1 MVAQIS
7 KSEKLARW
15 RLVYHLWLASEDSV
29 PMFEVREEVPDA
41 WHMIEADIDCHAPK
55 QKVTLYLD
63 ARVAKAFKAMG
74 QGYQARINR
83 ILATYLEMKAGY
95 LLEAEAIMLKDRQ
108 KAILAAEQTEG
119 SETKGRGWGQ
129 VFE

>member
-1 MVAQIS
+1 MQ
-7 KSEKLARW
+7 
-15 RLVYHLWLASEDSV
+15 
-29 PMFEVREEVPDA
+29 EVREEVPDA
-41 WHMIEADIDCHAPK
+41 WHIIVVDLDCHAPK

-63 ARVAKAFKAMG
+63 APVAKAFKAMG

-83 ILATYLEMKAGY
+83 ILATYLEMKGGY

-108 KAILAAEQTEG
+108 TVILAAEQAEG

-129 VFE
+129 LCE

>member
-1 MVAQIS
+1 MGQIS
-7 KSEKLARW
+7 KSEKLARR
-15 RLVYHLWLASEDSV
+15 RLIYHLWLGSEDRV
-29 PMFEVREEVPDA
+29 PTREIREQVPDA
-41 WHMIEADIDCHAPK
+41 WHLIEADLDCHAPK

-63 ARVAKAFKAMG
+63 APVAKVFKAMG

-83 ILATYLEMKAGY
+83 ILATYLEMKAGH

-108 KAILAAEQTEG
+108 KAILAAEQAEG
-119 SETKGRGWGQ
+119 PETKGRGWGQ

>member
-1 MVAQIS
+1 VVAQIS
-7 KSEKLARW
+7 KSEKLARR
-15 RLVYHLWLASEDSV
+15 RLVYHLWLASEDRV
-29 PMFEVREEVPDA
+29 P
-41 WHMIEADIDCHAPK
+41 MIEADIDCHAPK

-63 ARVAKAFKAMG
+63 APVAKAFKAMG

-83 ILATYLEMKAGY
+83 ILATYLEMKAGH

-108 KAILAAEQTEG
+108 KAILAAEQAEG

>member
-1 MVAQIS
+1 MAQIS
-7 KSEKLARW
+7 KSEKLARR
-15 RLVYHLWLASEDSV
+15 RLVYHLWLASEDRV
-29 PMFEVREEVPDA
+29 PMYEVREEVPDA
-41 WHMIEADIDCHAPK
+41 WQMIEADIDCHAPK

-63 ARVAKAFKAMG
+63 APVAKAFKAMG

-83 ILATYLEMKAGY
+83 ILATYLEMKAGH

-108 KAILAAEQTEG
+108 KAILAAEQAEG